1 MKAYSNKISLTEN
14 GRGVYCID
22 TTMGCS
28 SGMAA
33 NEGGC
38 YNDCYA
44 AKTAKRYGHDFSKT
58 VLRHFESNYHKKQI
72 LMQIAKVKM
81 PFIRIGASGDPSENW
96 EHTFEI
102 LKTLRWCNTEIII
115 ITRHWTLLTDEQL
128 EFLNTLNICINTSV
142 SALDNE
148 EMLNRSIEQYNR
160 IKPYCK
166 SVLRIISCDFN
177 LENETGKQLSEIQHS
192 LFKNENTLDTVF
204 RPSKKNPF
212 VIMGIVNIKEEI
224 FNGKKQ
230 LASKFNRKTYMGKC
244 STCKEM
250 CGVNIKTETQYHNKI
265 PLVRQQLIFE
275 TKKQKHESSN

>member
-1 MKAYSNKISLTEN
+1 MKQYSNEISITRN

-22 TTMGCS
+22 TTMGCK
-28 SGMAA
+28 SGMAE

-44 AKTAKRYGHDFSKT
+44 AKTAKRYGHDFSQT
-58 VLRHFESNYHKKQI
+58 VLRQFKSQAHKREI
-72 LMQIAKVKM
+72 LMQITKIKM

-96 EHTFEI
+96 QHTFNI
-102 LKTLRWCNTEIII
+102 LQTLSKCNTEIII

-128 EFLNTLNICINTSV
+128 NALKAMNICINTSV

-148 EMLNRSIEQYNR
+148 AMLQRSIEQYNR
-160 IKPYCK
+160 VKPYCK

-177 LENETGKQLSEIQHS
+177 LQNVTGKMMAGIQHD
-192 LFKNENTLDTVF
+192 LFKNESTIDTVF
-204 RPSKKNPF
+204 RPSKKNAF
-212 VIMGIVNIKEEI
+212 VLSGIINVKEEV

-250 CGVNIKTETQYHNKI
+250 CGVNIKTENIYEDKR
-265 PLVRQQLIFE
+265 PLVKQLRLI
-275 TKKQKHESSN
+275 

>member
-1 MKAYSNKISLTEN
+1 MKPYSNKISLIHN

-22 TTMGCS
+22 TTMGCA

-33 NEGGC
+33 NTGGC

-44 AKTAKRYGHDFSKT
+44 ARTAKRYGHDFSKT
-58 VLRHFESNYHKKQI
+58 VLRHFESQAHKRKI
-72 LMQIAKVKM
+72 LAEITKIKM

-96 EHTFEI
+96 QHTFDI
-102 LKTLRWCNTEIII
+102 LQTLAKCNTEIII

-128 EFLNTLNICINTSV
+128 QLLSTINICINTSV
-142 SALDNE
+142 SAVDNK
-148 EMLNRSIEQYNR
+148 EMLKRSIEQYNR

-177 LENETGKQLSEIQHS
+177 LQNEAGARLANIQHS
-192 LFKNENTLDTVF
+192 LFKNQSTLDTVF

-212 VIMGIVNIKEEI
+212 VVAGIVKVKEEV

-250 CGVNIKTETQYHNKI
+250 CGVNVKTEISYPNKRR
-265 PLVRQQLIFE
+265 LVKQLSF
-275 TKKQKHESSN
+275 

>member
-1 MKAYSNKISLTEN
+1 VSYTNKISLVRN

-22 TTMGCS
+22 TTMGCA
-28 SGMAA
+28 SGMAT
-33 NEGGC
+33 NPGGC

-44 AKTAKRYGHDFSKT
+44 ARTAKRYGHDFTKT
-58 VLRHFESNYHKKQI
+58 VLRDFESEAHKRKI
-72 LMQIAKVKM
+72 LQEITRIKM

-96 EHTFEI
+96 EHTIKI
-102 LKTLRWCNTEIII
+102 LKTLSRCNTEIII
-115 ITRHWTLLTDEQL
+115 ITRHWTLLTDPQL
-128 EFLNTLNICINTSV
+128 EYFSTLNICINTSV

-148 EMLNRSIEQYNR
+148 EIMNRSLEQYER

-166 SVLRIISCDFN
+166 SVLRIVSCDFN
-177 LENETGKQLSEIQHS
+177 LHDIEGIRRFNIQHN
-192 LFKNENTLDTVF
+192 LFKNESTIDTVF

-212 VIMGIVNIKEEI
+212 LLNGIINAKEEV

-250 CGVNIKTETQYHNKI
+250 CGVNVKIENNYPNKRG
-265 PLVRQQLIFE
+265 LTKQLSIL
-275 TKKQKHESSN
+275 